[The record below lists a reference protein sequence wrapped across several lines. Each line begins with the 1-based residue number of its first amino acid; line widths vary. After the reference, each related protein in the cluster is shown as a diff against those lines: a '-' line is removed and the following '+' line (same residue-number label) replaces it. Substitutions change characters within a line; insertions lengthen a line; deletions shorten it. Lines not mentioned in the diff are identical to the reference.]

1 MSWSQANDRLTRME
15 ETVDSLQRSFT
26 GEEIAIT
33 KNLIKTANAKLI
45 LAEEYKFQYESYKKL
60 YELKVKDSYLQD
72 SIISKQLAEIRR
84 ITTLANYSVSEL
96 QKQSSKS
103 TRYKKQRNGFIA
115 STTVLAIVVLTLLK

>member
-15 ETVDSLQRSFT
+15 KTVDSLQRSFT

-45 LAEEYKFQYESYKKL
+45 LAEEYRFQYESYKKL

-103 TRYKKQRNGFIA
+103 ARYKKQRNGFIA